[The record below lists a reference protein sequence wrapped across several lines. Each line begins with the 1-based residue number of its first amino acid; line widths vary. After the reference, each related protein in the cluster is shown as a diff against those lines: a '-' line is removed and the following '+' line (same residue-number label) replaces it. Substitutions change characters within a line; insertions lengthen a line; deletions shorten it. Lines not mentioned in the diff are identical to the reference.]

1 MALVDLK
8 TIEASVAPSPSRASS
23 LTSRTSWAHGDS
35 LFLLRGKGEGLVGEQ
50 AKRASHKFIFGVVL
64 STHSVTILKPAVAVG
79 SSCSRNTKSL
89 IR

>member
-35 LFLLRGKGEGLVGEQ
+35 LVLLCGKGEGLVGEQ
-50 AKRASHKFIFGVVL
+50 AKPASHIFGVVL
-64 STHSVTILKPAVAVG
+64 NTHNVTILKPAVAVG
-79 SSCSRNTKSL
+79 NSCSRNTKSL
-89 IR
+89 SR